1 MMTTT
6 SKKAKGKKRKSG
18 IGEAD
23 DASARL
29 IEVATGLFA
38 EKGYEGTSVRDLA
51 AAAGVNV
58 AAVNYHFG
66 SKEALYYECL
76 RSCLAPAG
84 VMRLRMQEY
93 LEAAQRAKTIKAVE
107 MALRLCIKTFLEE
120 LMHPDS
126 KPSQL
131 IMREQSTGSPQFEQ
145 VVREFFLPIGTIFQQ
160 LICMLAP
167 GLSQQR
173 MFMVISG
180 IIGQCLHTYK
190 ARATFRVI
198 GGIDSHSPEYIEQV
212 SEHIAHF
219 VVLGLRGL
227 ARERTE

>member
-1 MMTTT
+1 MVIIPKMP
-6 SKKAKGKKRKSG
+6 KREKRKAG
-18 IGEAD
+18 VDEVD
-23 DASARL
+23 DARGRL
-29 IEVATGLFA
+29 IEAAMELFA

-66 SKEALYYECL
+66 SKDALYYQCL
-76 RSCLAPAG
+76 RACLAPAG
-84 VMRLRMQEY
+84 AMRLRMQEY
-93 LEAAQRAKTIKAVE
+93 LETAQKAKTNKAAEV
-107 MALRLCIKTFLEE
+107 ALRFCIKTFLEE
-120 LMHPDS
+120 LMHPGS
-126 KPSQL
+126 KHSQL

-160 LICMLAP
+160 LISMLAP
-167 GLSQQR
+167 GLSPQR

-198 GGIDSHSPEYIEQV
+198 GGVDSHSPEYIEQV
-212 SEHIAHF
+212 SQHMAHF

-227 ARERTE
+227 EREAME